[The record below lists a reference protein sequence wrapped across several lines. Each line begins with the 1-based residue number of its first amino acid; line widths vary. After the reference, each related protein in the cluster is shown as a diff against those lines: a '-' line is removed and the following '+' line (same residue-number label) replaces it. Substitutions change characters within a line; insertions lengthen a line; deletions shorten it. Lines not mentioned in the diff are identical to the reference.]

1 VLTLLLTLYTAVL
14 RTQHRYTLVSHAIT
28 DLPYLKPS
36 VALVLGFVGGKMCLE
51 YFHYEI
57 GIGVS
62 LSVVALL
69 LAGGAG
75 ASVWENKRRA
85 RLALP
90 GQPHSQVV

>member
-1 VLTLLLTLYTAVL
+1 
-14 RTQHRYTLVSHAIT
+14 
-28 DLPYLKPS
+28 
-36 VALVLGFVGGKMCLE
+36 MCLE

-90 GQPHSQVV
+90 GQSHSQVA